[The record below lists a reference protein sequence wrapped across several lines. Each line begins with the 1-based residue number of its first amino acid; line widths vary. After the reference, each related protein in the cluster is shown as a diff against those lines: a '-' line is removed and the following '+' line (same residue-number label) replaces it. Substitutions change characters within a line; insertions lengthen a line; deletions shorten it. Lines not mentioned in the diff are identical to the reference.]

1 MMSEYKSP
9 ITPTV
14 GRVVLVR
21 GTSVRKDDPER
32 EYPALI
38 TRVWGENCINVHIFN
53 DEAGGVTLT
62 SVQYVDAEG
71 PVGWAAWRWMD
82 YQKKVAAEQAEKVE
96 ATGEKISDYRDDNRR
111 RDALSYAVEV
121 AGSTKDHMTVLDAA
135 REFLHFLEGEDAA
148 LLKGSEPTT
157 K

>member
-1 MMSEYKSP
+1 MSQFESP
-9 ITPTV
+9 IIPTV

-21 GTSVRKDDPER
+21 GVLISLTEPNR

-38 TRVWGENCINVHIFN
+38 TGVHDQDTIDLVAFMERGTMFAERVLYNGDGSE
-53 DEAGGVTLT
+53 T
-62 SVQYVDAEG
+62 SI
-71 PVGWAAWRWMD
+71 AWSWMD

-96 ATGEKISDYRDDNRR
+96 ETGEKISDYRDDNRR